1 MRKPVHPLHARVNL
15 SKLLTALTNDVIAR
29 IVLGRKYTSEE
40 GGNDSNT
47 LVRRYMEIVGA
58 FPFGEYIPSLA
69 WVDKV
74 RGFDRKVDKLNN
86 EIDRFLE
93 KVVQEHVDADE
104 GRSNFVG
111 ILLSTQRDKTTPFQ
125 LDRTSLKNLLLV
137 KQSHSPSFTYFSR
150 KKNDFVK
157 YMN

>member
-1 MRKPVHPLHARVNL
+1 
-15 SKLLTALTNDVIAR
+15 
-29 IVLGRKYTSEE
+29 
-40 GGNDSNT
+40 
-47 LVRRYMEIVGA
+47 MEIVGA
-58 FPFGEYIPSLA
+58 FPFGQYIPSLA

-111 ILLSTQRDKTTPFQ
+111 LLLSTQREKTTPFE
-125 LDRTSLKNLLLV
+125 LDRTSLKNLLLDMLFGG
-137 KQSHSPSFTYFSR
+137 SASTFTLLEWTMTELMR
-150 KKNDFVK
+150 HPKCMKKLQDEIRSVTDS
-157 YMN
+157 